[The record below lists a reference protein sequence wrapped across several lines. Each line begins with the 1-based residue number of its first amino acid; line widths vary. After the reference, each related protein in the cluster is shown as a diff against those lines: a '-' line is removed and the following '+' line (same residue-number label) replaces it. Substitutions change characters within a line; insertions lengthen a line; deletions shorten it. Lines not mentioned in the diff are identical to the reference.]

1 MHTRV
6 RLPTFSMNPPF
17 EQLDFLYTPSGDVA
31 ADARWFTEVL
41 GGRLVFAIEAMGA
54 RVAMVELTEG
64 PPHVLLTDHLEGDRP
79 VFVYRVASI
88 QATLAGLEERGWEPV
103 GSFEIPQGPCC
114 SFRGPGGH
122 RIAVYEVVRPGV
134 ADDFAGRFDF

>member
-1 MHTRV
+1 
-6 RLPTFSMNPPF
+6 MNPPF
-17 EQLDFLYTPSGDVA
+17 EQLDFLYTPSRDVA
-31 ADARWFTEVL
+31 ADAHWFTEVL

-54 RVAMVELTEG
+54 RVAMVALTEE

-88 QATLAGLEERGWEPV
+88 EETLAGLEERGWERV

-114 SFRGPGGH
+114 SFRGPGGL
-122 RIAVYEVVRPGV
+122 RIAVYQVARPGV
-134 ADDFAGRFDF
+134 ADHFAGRFDF

>member
-1 MHTRV
+1 MLGANRAHA
-6 RLPTFSMNPPF
+6 MNPPF
-17 EQLDFLYTPSGDVA
+17 DQLDFLYTPSGDVA
-31 ADARWFTEVL
+31 DDVRWFTEVL

-54 RVAMVELTEG
+54 RVAMVELTGG

-88 QATLAGLEERGWEPV
+88 EATLAGLEERGWERV
-103 GSFEIPQGPCC
+103 GNFEIPQGPCC

-122 RIAVYEVVRPGV
+122 RIAVYEEVRPGV
-134 ADDFAGRFDF
+134 ADHFVGRFDF